1 MADERT
7 TLIKDLQEQLHKGV
21 LLQQGTQIGSALH
34 HRMDHRLAQLR
45 EIIQGLIDEQ
55 SQVG

>member
-1 MADERT
+1 MTDERT

-21 LLQQGTQIGSALH
+21 LLQKGTQIGSALH

-45 EIIQGLIDEQ
+45 KIIQELSDELAEE
-55 SQVG
+55 